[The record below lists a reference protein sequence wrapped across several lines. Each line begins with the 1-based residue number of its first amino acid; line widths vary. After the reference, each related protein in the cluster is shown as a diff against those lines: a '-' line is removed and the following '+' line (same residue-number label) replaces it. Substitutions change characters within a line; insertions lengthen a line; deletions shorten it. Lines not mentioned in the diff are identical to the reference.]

1 GVLNHK
7 IHSTTSQYTRRLCQR
22 SPGHICTN
30 ASMTYDFNNNRGQ
43 VCTNFLTL
51 RSRGKEATEVTPS
64 RKIRNFFY
72 RIVTT
77 IDVEDALLILLAK
90 DCDQKDVDIAGR
102 LLKFNMDKGIVKRF
116 STAVINMGDSSFDN
130 WYDNEKTNMRVNAK
144 GDIDDIADYVSR
156 FICDTPITT
165 TPPHHTTPA
174 STPTSSST
182 QTSTTPRFLTSTSTP
197 RRTTPTS
204 ASTSSSPLVPTDTP
218 APVVRTSSECEC
230 VPKSIWL
237 DVFLLMEAG
246 VFMGSNRIASA
257 TDYIVSAFAKMTVGQ
272 AEQFQSRLGV
282 IRYASSV
289 DLIADLD
296 VYTSTEDLLDLD
308 ILPLNETETNIEG
321 AIRMARERF
330 ESTSHRAAAR
340 KVIII
345 VGSTYREAVLNN
357 PLKVAEQFRA
367 EGGIIITIEYV
378 QEQEKS
384 VPMLRKLASPNYSLI
399 NYKDGKQL
407 HAQELRQLLCEAN
420 CFCKKKWI
428 PYNTDK
434 WQAPQG
440 GCYYPFLIPSM
451 QILANRTCFRKND
464 GVLAID
470 EDSNKNAFLMSLFP
484 PKTKFWLGL
493 QLKGSQWLWQN
504 GRPADKFTKWAKGHP
519 KIGMGKCVYME
530 QYTGSKSAWFSDDCD
545 NDHYHICQAKP
556 CDSSKYCAVGFSND
570 ELDI

>member
-1 GVLNHK
+1 MLSRTKRRMLRLILYALCLFEFIRTGHAK
-7 IHSTTSQYTRRLCQR
+7 IQSCFVENNPKYSCKRRVIIAIDDVSDGLRKREVEFSITKSILRRLNIR
-22 SPGHICTN
+22 ENFVSVALATYGTN
-30 ASMTYDFNNNRGQ
+30 ASMTYEFNNNRGQ
-43 VCTNFLTL
+43 VCTNLLTL

-64 RKIRNFFY
+64 RKIRNFLY

-77 IDVEDALLILLAK
+77 IDVEDALLILLVK

-102 LLKFNMDKGIVKRF
+102 LLKFNMDQGIVKRF
-116 STAVINMGDSSFDN
+116 STAVINMGNSSFDN
-130 WYDNEKTNMRVNAK
+130 WYDNEKTNMKVNAM

-165 TPPHHTTPA
+165 TPSHHTTPP

-182 QTSTTPRFLTSTSTP
+182 QNSTTPRFLTSTSIP

-204 ASTSSSPLVPTDTP
+204 TSTSSSPTVPTNTP

-230 VPKSIWL
+230 VPKTIWL

-246 VFMGSNRIASA
+246 VFMGSNGISSA

-272 AEQFQSRLGV
+272 AEQFQTRLGV

-308 ILPLNETETNIEG
+308 ILPLNETDTNIEG

-378 QEQEKS
+378 QEHEKS
-384 VPMLRKLASPNYSLI
+384 VPMLRKLASPKYSLI

-428 PYNTDK
+428 PYNTDT

-451 QILANRTCFRKND
+451 QNDSFYQPPGENIPRSSRT
-464 GVLAID
+464 A
-470 EDSNKNAFLMSLFP
+470 
-484 PKTKFWLGL
+484 
-493 QLKGSQWLWQN
+493 Q
-504 GRPADKFTKWAKGHP
+504 
-519 KIGMGKCVYME
+519 
-530 QYTGSKSAWFSDDCD
+530 
-545 NDHYHICQAKP
+545 
-556 CDSSKYCAVGFSND
+556 
-570 ELDI
+570 ELHNTATTEE

>member
-1 GVLNHK
+1 MKWRH
-7 IHSTTSQYTRRLCQR
+7 R
-22 SPGHICTN
+22 
-30 ASMTYDFNNNRGQ
+30 D
-43 VCTNFLTL
+43 
-51 RSRGKEATEVTPS
+51 TP
-64 RKIRNFFY
+64 
-72 RIVTT
+72 VTT
-77 IDVEDALLILLAK
+77 
-90 DCDQKDVDIAGR
+90 
-102 LLKFNMDKGIVKRF
+102 
-116 STAVINMGDSSFDN
+116 
-130 WYDNEKTNMRVNAK
+130 
-144 GDIDDIADYVSR
+144 
-156 FICDTPITT
+156 TT
-165 TPPHHTTPA
+165 PHHTTST

-204 ASTSSSPLVPTDTP
+204 ASTSSSPSVPTNTP

-230 VPKSIWL
+230 VPKTIWL

-246 VFMGSNRIASA
+246 VFMGSNGIASA

-272 AEQFQSRLGV
+272 AEQFQTRLGV

-308 ILPLNETETNIEG
+308 ILPLNETDTNIEG
-321 AIRMARERF
+321 AIRMARARF
-330 ESTSHRAAAR
+330 ASTSHRAAAR

-367 EGGIIITIEYV
+367 EGGIIITIEYA
-378 QEQEKS
+378 QEHEKS

-407 HAQELRQLLCEAN
+407 HAQKLRQLLCEAN

-440 GCYYPFLIPSM
+440 GCYHPFLIPSM
-451 QILANRTCFRKND
+451 Q
-464 GVLAID
+464 
-470 EDSNKNAFLMSLFP
+470 
-484 PKTKFWLGL
+484 
-493 QLKGSQWLWQN
+493 
-504 GRPADKFTKWAKGHP
+504 
-519 KIGMGKCVYME
+519 VY
-530 QYTGSKSAWFSDDCD
+530 
-545 NDHYHICQAKP
+545 I
-556 CDSSKYCAVGFSND
+556 
-570 ELDI
+570 